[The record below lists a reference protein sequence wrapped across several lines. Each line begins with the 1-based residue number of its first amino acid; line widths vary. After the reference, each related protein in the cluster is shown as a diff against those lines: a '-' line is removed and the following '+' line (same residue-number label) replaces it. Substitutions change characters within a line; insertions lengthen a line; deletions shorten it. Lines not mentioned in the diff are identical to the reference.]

1 MNQTSMIQKLSKF
14 FLVTFVAAI
23 LLSAGSAP
31 VAEVIQRGEVM
42 LHDTYRVH
50 LAALGKSGFG
60 LPVLVESLERD
71 DRAHVDVYGIFNYP
85 FDSVADALKV
95 PAHWC
100 DIVSISPNVKACTH
114 REQGGD
120 RLLTMYVGRRTYK
133 TPEDSRQVVSRFRIA
148 EQRDGYLDIM
158 LTADSGPYGTRNYRM
173 RFKAVPVA
181 GGRTF
186 VHVSFAYSESA
197 ALRMAE
203 KAYFATLGRDKVGF
217 TVTGTD
223 ENGKPVHVGGRRGAI
238 ERNTVRYYF
247 AIQSF
252 LKMLRLPAEQRFT
265 RSIGEWY
272 DLTARYRNLDFGMDK
287 KDYLTIK
294 ARERKN
300 QLALQQRI
308 GTGLQ

>member
-1 MNQTSMIQKLSKF
+1 MLR
-14 FLVTFVAAI
+14 I
-23 LLSAGSAP
+23 LLQFLLFAV
-31 VAEVIQRGEVM
+31 VAVIASVGPARAVEELRRGEVA
-42 LHDTYRVH
+42 LLDSYRGH
-50 LAALGKSGFG
+50 MAALQKSSFG
-60 LPVLVESLERD
+60 LPILVESFEQG

-85 FDSVADALKV
+85 FHSVADVLKV
-95 PAHWC
+95 PANWC
-100 DIVSISPNVKACTH
+100 DIVSISPNVKACTY
-114 REQGGD
+114 RKEGGD
-120 RLLTMYVGRRTYK
+120 WLLTIYVGRKAYK
-133 TPEDSRQVVSRFRIA
+133 SPEDARQVASRFRLA
-148 EQRDGYLDIM
+148 EQRDGYLDIV
-158 LTADSGPYGTRNYRM
+158 LDADSGPYGTRNYRM

-197 ALRMAE
+197 ALRLAE
-203 KAYFATLGRDKVGF
+203 RAYFSTLGRDKVGF

-252 LKMLRLPAEQRFT
+252 LGMLRLPAEQRFS

-272 DLTARYRNLDFGMDK
+272 DLTSRYRNLYFGVDR
-287 KDYLTIK
+287 KDYLATK

-308 GTGLQ
+308 GAGPE